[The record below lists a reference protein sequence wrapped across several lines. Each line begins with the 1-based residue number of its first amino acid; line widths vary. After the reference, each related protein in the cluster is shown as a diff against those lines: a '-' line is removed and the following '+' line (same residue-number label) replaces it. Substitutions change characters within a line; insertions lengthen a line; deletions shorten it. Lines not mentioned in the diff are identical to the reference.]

1 MIKIR
6 YDMQLC
12 DEQFYPISNGSLS
25 LVLANIILLML
36 LDSFVF
42 VNSKVVLSGCN
53 NDYVINCR
61 LI

>member
-1 MIKIR
+1 MDGNVPSTWYI
-6 YDMQLC
+6 
-12 DEQFYPISNGSLS
+12 
-25 LVLANIILLML
+25 VLLML